1 MTTVTAAAAAPAVP
15 AVSPAAPMA
24 ARTRRLIEGAI
35 VPTLLRLAA
44 PNVAV
49 MMTQALV
56 STADAYWVGRLGPDA
71 LAGVSLV
78 FPLIMLMQT
87 MSAGGMGGGIASAV
101 ARALGGGRRDA
112 ANALVLHAVVIAA
125 AASALFTG
133 VLLGEGPSLYRAMG
147 GRDGA
152 LDAALTYSNIV
163 FAGAFAPWLYNSLA
177 SAVRGTG
184 TMAVPAIAT
193 LLSGL
198 LQLVLSPALV
208 LGLWG
213 APRLGIIGAGVSMIV
228 AFSLGCV
235 VLLGYLMSGRSLLR
249 VTLRGARLRAAHFA
263 DILRV
268 GALGALNT
276 VSTNLTIVLLTGL
289 VGPFGTFALA
299 GYGMGAR
306 LEYLQIPLVFGFGS
320 ALVAM
325 VGTNVGAGQ
334 IARAERIAWTGAG
347 LAAGMSATIG
357 IAAALAPSLW
367 IGLFT
372 SDPNVLAVG
381 SSYLRIV
388 GPFYG
393 FFGLGLALYFASQ
406 GAGRLL
412 WPLIGGFARL
422 IVAAVGGFIVTRW
435 LGLGLPALFAVMA
448 VALVCLGTTVA
459 LAVRGGA
466 WRRGR

>member
-1 MTTVTAAAAAPAVP
+1 MATLTSAAPV
-15 AVSPAAPMA
+15 AAPPMA
-24 ARTRRLIEGAI
+24 ARTRRLLDGAI

-44 PNVAV
+44 PNVFV

-101 ARALGGGRRDA
+101 ARALGGGRRDDA
-112 ANALVLHAVVIAA
+112 RALVLHAVIVAIVM
-125 AASALFTG
+125 SALFTV
-133 VLLGEGPSLYRAMG
+133 VLVGAGPALYRAMG

-152 LDAALTYSNIV
+152 LAAALTYSNLV
-163 FAGAFAPWLYNSLA
+163 FAGAFAPWLYNTLA
-177 SAVRGTG
+177 SAVRGSGNMT
-184 TMAVPAIAT
+184 VPAVAT
-193 LLSGL
+193 MVSGL

-213 APRLGIIGAGVSMIV
+213 APRLGIVGAGISMVSAFSVGCVILIVHLMSPRSLVRV
-228 AFSLGCV
+228 AF
-235 VLLGYLMSGRSLLR
+235 
-249 VTLRGARLRAAHFA
+249 RGVRFRAAHFA

-268 GALGALNT
+268 GAPGAANT
-276 VSTNLTIVLLTGL
+276 VLTNLTVVLLTGF

-334 IARAERIAWTGAG
+334 IARAERVAWVGAGMAAGLTGAIG
-347 LAAGMSATIG
+347 L
-357 IAAALAPSLW
+357 AAALAPSLW

-372 SDPNVLAVG
+372 SEPAVLAAG
-381 SSYLRIV
+381 AAYLRIV

-412 WPLIGGFARL
+412 WPLLGGFLRL
-422 IVAAVGGFIVTRW
+422 AVAAVGGWIVVHW
-435 LGLGLPALFAVMA
+435 LGLGLPALYAVMSL
-448 VALVCLGTTVA
+448 ALVCLGTTVA